1 MAGYCRHGNEPY
13 SSMKYD
19 FSGPAEEVLGSQ
31 DGLCSMELVVL
42 FPEEE
47 VCSN

>member
-1 MAGYCRHGNEPY
+1 
-13 SSMKYD
+13 MKYD

-31 DGLCSMELVVL
+31 NGLCSMELVVIL
-42 FPEEE
+42 PEEEEE